1 MLHLSWLTP
10 FLLLSLASVIEPHPI
25 YTDASSIRR
34 FNTTSSVTSDSV
46 NATIPGADDKCYD
59 IRYCRTLQGLVQSC
73 ILTIL
78 ACVWFAVHRNIPG
91 PRINH
96 PQHSNFFVKIAL
108 FIWHKILAQRQA
120 AIVFVV
126 ALLAPEWILAWAL
139 RQFLAARALTKEL
152 EEARIDASEVQEST
166 SSDVETE
173 KEANES
179 SDDGADAETLADS
192 SGISAHSEHSQLIQR
207 QMTSQSQATARE
219 LQKSWDSQLAIA
231 ARVGKDGEG
240 KFSLH
245 MKANPRHT
253 HLAVAWKMP
262 HAFFVIMGGFHFY
275 NKARPGHPLSPPQ
288 AVELVKRGHLVAPTS
303 DELANQSKGDA
314 LSKGVA
320 ILQTLWFV
328 MQCIAR
334 RIEHLPVTS
343 LEVMTL
349 AYTVI
354 TVAMYAVWWDKPLNV
369 SCAVRVPEEEVEGE
383 IMEQYESVWE
393 RIMAYILGNQDRYV
407 DLRHCTRVPTF
418 WAGDPGEIIIYGDII
433 ALLVAMVFGAVH
445 CIAWFDTFQSPLEQQ
460 LWRASA
466 IAIIAVPAALAL
478 VLVIASLIQ
487 GIFSA
492 SDALPVII
500 TGVFY
505 GPLALIYVA
514 ARVALIVI
522 SFTSLSMLPPTAYHT
537 VQWTTFIPHI

>member
-10 FLLLSLASVIEPHPI
+10 FLLLSLASVIETHPI
-25 YTDASSIRR
+25 YTDASSIRS
-34 FNTTSSVTSDSV
+34 FNTTSPVTSDSV
-46 NATIPGADDKCYD
+46 DATIPGADGECYD
-59 IRYCRTLQGLVQSC
+59 IRYCRTLEGLVQSC

-96 PQHSNFFVKIAL
+96 PQHRNFFVRIGL

-139 RQFLAARALTKEL
+139 RQFLAARALAKEL
-152 EEARIDASEVQEST
+152 EEARIDASEAQESAP
-166 SSDVETE
+166 SDAETE
-173 KEANES
+173 KEFNES

-192 SGISAHSEHSQLIQR
+192 SGISTHSEHSQLIQR
-207 QMTSQSQATARE
+207 QLTSQGQATARKLE
-219 LQKSWDSQLAIA
+219 KSWDSQLAIA
-231 ARVGKDGEG
+231 ARVGKDNE
-240 KFSLH
+240 
-245 MKANPRHT
+245 
-253 HLAVAWKMP
+253 AWKMP
-262 HAFFVIMGGFHFY
+262 HAFFVIMGGYHFY

-334 RIEHLPVTS
+334 RIERLPVTS

-418 WAGDPGEIIIYGDII
+418 WAGDPGEIIIYGDVI

-492 SDALPVII
+492 SDTLPVII

-514 ARVALIVI
+514 ARVSLIVI
-522 SFTSLSMLPPTAYHT
+522 SFTSLSMLPPAAYHS